1 MSKLCPRHPGAMR
14 LKQTSFTELLA
25 TLKQKEHLLIIPT
38 QEGDCKTLGQVI
50 KIYGQKDAQH
60 GHPM

>member
-38 QEGDCKTLGQVI
+38 QEGDCKTLG
-50 KIYGQKDAQH
+50 
-60 GHPM
+60 